1 MRFFNRRR
9 HPSHRILKGADIVQ
23 SAEEKVRKYITENR
37 IRGTRL
43 LQKLVQEP
51 STRGNESGAQAVII
65 EKCRELGL
73 EMDIWEIGGEGLSAH
88 EAFCSDR
95 KDFRG
100 NPNAVGIL
108 RGTGGGKSMILNGHI
123 DVVPAGDYNDWDRD
137 PFSGHIE
144 CGKLYGRG
152 STDMKG
158 GTASLLMAMEAIK
171 NSGIKLKGDVIF
183 QSVIEEESGGAGTL
197 AAVLREYKADG
208 AIIPEPTNLK
218 LFPKQQ
224 GSMWF
229 RISVKGKGAH
239 GGTRY
244 EGVNAIE
251 KAMLV
256 IDRLRKLESDRNAR
270 ISDPFFKSIPIPIPI
285 NIGKIHAGDWPS
297 SVPDLAIIEGRMGVA
312 PNETQENAKLE
323 MLNAINHLCEED
335 LWLKENSP
343 LLEWFGASWLP
354 GDLDP
359 EHELIEVLSE
369 SFINVKD
376 SSPLIEA
383 SPWATDGGILSKVG
397 GVPVVVFGPGVT
409 ETAHQANEYIRLED
423 VFEAA
428 EIIALSLLRW
438 CGISEWK

>member
-1 MRFFNRRR
+1 M
-9 HPSHRILKGADIVQ
+9 Q
-23 SAEEKVRKYITENR
+23 SAEQKVRNYIKESR

-73 EMDIWEIGGEGLSAH
+73 EMDIWEIGVDGLTAH
-88 EAFCSDR
+88 QAFCSDR
-95 KDFRG
+95 KDFSG
-100 NPNAVGIL
+100 NPNAVGIM

-123 DVVPAGDYNDWDRD
+123 DVVPAGDPKDWDRD
-137 PFSGHIE
+137 PYSGHIE
-144 CGKLYGRG
+144 CGKLFGRG

-158 GTASLLMAMEAIK
+158 GTTSLLMAIEAIK

-197 AAVLREYKADG
+197 ATVLRGYKADA
-208 AIIPEPTNLK
+208 AIIPEPTIMK

-244 EGVNAIE
+244 EGVSAIE

-256 IDRLRKLESDRNAR
+256 IDRLRSLESQRNER
-270 ISDPFFKSIPIPIPI
+270 ITDPFFESIPIPIPI
-285 NIGKIHAGDWPS
+285 NIGKIQAGDWPS
-297 SVPDLAIIEGRMGVA
+297 SVPDLATIEGRMGVA
-312 PNETQENAKLE
+312 PNETQEEAKRE
-323 MLNAINHLCEED
+323 MYEAIVDVCNED
-335 LWLKENSP
+335 PWLKVNSP
-343 LLEWFGASWLP
+343 ELEWFGASWLP

-359 EHELIEVLSE
+359 EHELINVLSE
-369 SFINVKD
+369 SFKEIKEQT
-376 SSPLIEA
+376 PLIEA

-423 VFEAA
+423 VFESA
-428 EIIALSLLRW
+428 EIIALTLLKW
-438 CGISEWK
+438 CEISE

>member
-1 MRFFNRRR
+1 M
-9 HPSHRILKGADIVQ
+9 SSADQ
-23 SAEEKVRKYITENR
+23 KVRNYITGNR

-43 LQKLVQEP
+43 LQKLVQEG

-73 EMDIWEIGGEGLSAH
+73 EMDIWEIGGDDLTSH
-88 EAFCSDR
+88 PAFCSDR

-100 NPNAVGIL
+100 NPNAIGVMK
-108 RGTGGGKSMILNGHI
+108 GTGGGKSIILNGHI
-123 DVVPAGDYNDWDRD
+123 DVVPAGNPNDWERD

-152 STDMKG
+152 ATDMKG
-158 GTASLLMAMEAIK
+158 GTAALLMAMEAIK
-171 NSGIKLKGDVIF
+171 NSGIQLKGDVIF

-197 AAVLREYKADG
+197 AAVLRGYKADG
-208 AIIPEPTNLK
+208 AIIPEPTNFK
-218 LFPKQQ
+218 VFPKQQ

-229 RISVKGKGAH
+229 RISVKGKAAH

-244 EGVNAIE
+244 EGVSAIE

-256 IDRLRKLESDRNAR
+256 IERLRVLETERNER
-270 ISDPFFKSIPIPIPI
+270 ITDPLFQNIPIPIPI
-285 NIGKIHAGDWPS
+285 NIGKIHSGDWPS

-312 PNETQENAKLE
+312 PNEAKENAKLE
-323 MLNAINHLCEED
+323 MQKALFSVCAD
-335 LWLKENSP
+335 DTWLKENVAE
-343 LLEWFGASWLP
+343 LEWFGASWLP

-359 EHELIEVLSE
+359 EHELIHV
-369 SFINVKD
+369 IANGYKNVKN
-376 SSPLIEA
+376 SLPQIEA

-423 VFEAA
+423 VFDAA
-428 EIIALSLLRW
+428 EIIALTLLEW
-438 CGISEWK
+438 CGVTES